1 MFSKI
6 FFCFSIFVWLFNIL
20 SAVIRGL
27 GNTFTPSIALIVGSV
42 VQMFLSYMLIFGI
55 GPFPDFGI
63 IGVAISIIVCHVGM
77 TMYLLY
83 YLLFKQQ
90 FLKIKFQKL
99 NIEIF
104 NDIMKVGGLGLLN
117 SITIALT
124 VAVVTGYV
132 RIFGSKALAEYG
144 IGSRL
149 ELMLTPIIFGLGAAL
164 TASVSINIGSNQFL
178 RARRIAWTGG
188 LISFI
193 LIGLIGFSV
202 FINPFLWIKNF
213 SNDLMTIDFARRYL
227 YIVGPFY
234 CLFGLGQALYFAS
247 QGTGR
252 MIKPIIVGI
261 TRFVSVLL
269 VGYFTLIYG
278 YSINYI
284 FVGVSLGFI
293 ITGVGMSLCIFGKEW
308 KQ

>member
-1 MFSKI
+1 
-6 FFCFSIFVWLFNIL
+6 
-20 SAVIRGL
+20 
-27 GNTFTPSIALIVGSV
+27 
-42 VQMFLSYMLIFGI
+42 
-55 GPFPDFGI
+55 
-63 IGVAISIIVCHVGM
+63 
-77 TMYLLY
+77 MYLLY

-132 RIFGSKALAEYG
+132 GNFGSKALAGYG

-213 SNDLMTIDFARRYL
+213 SNDLMTIDFSRRYL

-261 TRFVSVLL
+261 TRFVSVLI

-293 ITGVGMSLCIFGKEW
+293 ITGVGMSLCVFGKEW